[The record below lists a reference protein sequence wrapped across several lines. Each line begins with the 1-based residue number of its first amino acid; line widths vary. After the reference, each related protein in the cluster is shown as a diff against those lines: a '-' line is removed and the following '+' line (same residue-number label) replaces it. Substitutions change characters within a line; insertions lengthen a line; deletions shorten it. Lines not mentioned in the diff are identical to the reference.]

1 MYIAEYFSSLYK
13 ECTVGNWETC
23 QDSRYYNEKNDSYQ
37 TIFASRKEAENV
49 ARTWAEKY
57 GEKTRVRKIQAT
69 K

>member
-1 MYIAEYFSSLYK
+1 MYTAEYFSPLYK

-23 QDSRYYNEKNDSYQ
+23 QDSHYYNEKNDSYQ

-49 ARTWAEKY
+49 ARAWAEKY

>member
-1 MYIAEYFSSLYK
+1 MYTAEYFSPLYK

-23 QDSRYYNEKNDSYQ
+23 QDSGYYNEKNDSYQ

-57 GEKTRVRKIQAT
+57 GEKTRVRKIQVT